1 MSMPVARRLI
11 TLLFLALASSLEAQG
26 ADTLRVRDR
35 FRVVLSDSVPLVFTV
50 DESGHVTIPLAGAVR
65 VSGLTPIAAARAVQ
79 ERYAAVSRVA
89 DVSFIPLRR
98 VVVSGAVNRQE
109 VLFVENGTTVGESIV
124 LAGGVAWNGN
134 DRRVELWRDGARR
147 AVLDMR
153 SVSAR
158 STLVSSSD
166 EILVRRAS
174 WVTRNANVLLT
185 VATSLVSVAV
195 ILVTSR

>member
-1 MSMPVARRLI
+1 MSMLARLLS
-11 TLLFLALASSLEAQG
+11 TLLFLALTSALEAQG

-124 LAGGVAWNGN
+124 LAGGVSWNGN
-134 DRRVELWRDGARR
+134 DRRVELWRDGTRR

-153 SVSAR
+153 SVSA
-158 STLVSSSD
+158 
-166 EILVRRAS
+166 
-174 WVTRNANVLLT
+174 
-185 VATSLVSVAV
+185 
-195 ILVTSR
+195 

>member
-1 MSMPVARRLI
+1 
-11 TLLFLALASSLEAQG
+11 
-26 ADTLRVRDR
+26 
-35 FRVVLSDSVPLVFTV
+35 VLSDSVPLVFTV

-124 LAGGVAWNGN
+124 LAGGVSWNGN
-134 DRRVELWRDGARR
+134 DRRVELWRDGTRR

-158 STLVSSSD
+158 ATLVSSSD

-174 WVTRNANVLLT
+174 WLTRNANVLLT

-195 ILVTSR
+195 ILITAQ